1 MKQYLIL
8 FLEENRLP
16 QKNSF
21 AGREDCQNRSWT
33 RNGYVTDKC
42 SSIAWRCCVGT
53 NRFVLWQ
60 VRLGTQLHIVL
71 LFSPQTLTLTSLV
84 PSRQLINN
92 TLHPIC
98 LRCLVKYSTLCLKV
112 SSFLT
117 MKQWQFLTN
126 RLRGVK
132 GNLIFT
138 NSSIS
143 STTSYRF
150 YRFRMA
156 KGEFLYTIRRNSD
169 YCFNYIKFV
178 WILINLLTKCE

>member
-1 MKQYLIL
+1 M
-8 FLEENRLP
+8 
-16 QKNSF
+16 
-21 AGREDCQNRSWT
+21 
-33 RNGYVTDKC
+33 TDKW

-112 SSFLT
+112 TSFL
-117 MKQWQFLTN
+117 QWNNDSFSRTVSEASKEILSLQIAVYSLQLVIDFTGLEWQQKSFYTQY
-126 RLRGVK
+126 VK
-132 GNLIFT
+132 IKIT
-138 NSSIS
+138 ISI
-143 STTSYRF
+143 
-150 YRFRMA
+150 
-156 KGEFLYTIRRNSD
+156 I
-169 YCFNYIKFV
+169 
-178 WILINLLTKCE
+178 